1 MRKITKLL
9 SSVLVIMVIFFNSE
23 SLSAQNDAFFYE
35 RVEVRN
41 HENIDEYSYGLYG
54 RTIGNG
60 FSFNNFNSGN
70 NTDGF
75 NFGNFNI
82 STDAVPV
89 GNGIF
94 VLSIAAMIYAQRK
107 RNRK

>member
-1 MRKITKLL
+1 MKKITKIL
-9 SSVLVIMVIFFNSE
+9 SSVFVLIVLFSHSE
-23 SLSAQNDAFFYE
+23 NLMAQNDAFFYE
-35 RVEVRN
+35 KVETRN
-41 HENIDEYSYGLYG
+41 HENVDEYSYGLYG

-60 FSFNNFNSGN
+60 FSFNNFNSQN

-75 NFGNFNI
+75 NFGNFNV

-89 GNGIF
+89 GNGILMLGF
-94 VLSIAAMIYAQRK
+94 AAIIYAQRK